1 LHSKLSKVKQNTIIQ
16 AVYQQQVQI
25 LISTPMIEVG
35 VDLPNADIMLI
46 ESAERFGLSSLHQL
60 RGRVGRQGQVSYCLL
75 FSSPQVKTDP
85 NSQERLKKFCQEK
98 NGLKLAELD
107 LENRGAGN
115 ILGHNQSGLGSLFFA
130 SWTNSQLI
138 KQAQEKL
145 QKDPNYQS
153 FLKNYLLKKH
163 SSDQVENVT
172 N

>member
-1 LHSKLSKVKQNTIIQ
+1 
-16 AVYQQQVQI
+16 
-25 LISTPMIEVG
+25 
-35 VDLPNADIMLI
+35 
-46 ESAERFGLSSLHQL
+46 
-60 RGRVGRQGQVSYCLL
+60 LL